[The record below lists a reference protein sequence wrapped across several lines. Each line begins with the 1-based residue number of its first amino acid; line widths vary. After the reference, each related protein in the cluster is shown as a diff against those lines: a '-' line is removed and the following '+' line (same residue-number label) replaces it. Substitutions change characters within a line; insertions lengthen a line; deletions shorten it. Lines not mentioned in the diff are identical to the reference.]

1 MLKAKWEYLSEKLM
15 AMSLRERAII
25 LATGVVLMVFIWL
38 QFVFMP
44 IEDKQKTYRQSLLK
58 DAELVESHSLRMTE
72 LNALLMLNPNEPLQK
87 EQLVL
92 KQSLAKL
99 GQRIEEQL
107 SHLLAPEEMV
117 DVMKQV
123 LADYKGLRLLKAR
136 NLPVEPLNLA
146 TDSTSGSNTDSES
159 DNPNAAVF
167 AHGFEIQLRGDYFQ
181 ALAFVQY
188 LESMSGFFWHAL
200 DYRVDAYP
208 KAHITIQLNTLSL
221 EEDWIGV

>member
-15 AMSLRERAII
+15 AMSLRERGII

-58 DAELVESHSLRMTE
+58 DAELVESHSLRLTE
-72 LNALLMLNPNEPLQK
+72 LNALLKLNPNESLQK

-159 DNPNAAVF
+159 DSPNAAVF
-167 AHGFEIQLRGDYFQ
+167 AHGFEIQLSGDYFQ

-188 LESMSGFFWHAL
+188 LEGMSGFFWHAL
-200 DYRVDAYP
+200 DYRVDTYP